1 MSLTDQEMIFH
12 RAFRDREYV
21 ATRKIE
27 MRPEVVI
34 ARVVNNRCSR
44 IDDVT
49 RLPNLCNNIA
59 HVSAPHPTMSTAH
72 YCNKRY
78 QEKY

>member
-1 MSLTDQEMIFH
+1 MSLTDREMIFH
-12 RAFRDREYV
+12 KAFRDREYV

-34 ARVVNNRCSR
+34 AHVVNNRSSR

-49 RLPNLCNNIA
+49 RLPNLI
-59 HVSAPHPTMSTAH
+59 T
-72 YCNKRY
+72 
-78 QEKY
+78 